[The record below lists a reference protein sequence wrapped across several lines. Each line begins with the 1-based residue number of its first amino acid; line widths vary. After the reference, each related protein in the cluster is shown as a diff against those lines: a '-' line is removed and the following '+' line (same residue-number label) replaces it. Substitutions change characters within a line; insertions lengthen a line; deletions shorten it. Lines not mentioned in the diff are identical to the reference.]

1 MRRKQR
7 IKGASRGART
17 PRKRLMTP
25 LRFREAM
32 RQSQCGTIR
41 AGIVTAAVTVL
52 QLLVE
57 ENGGRELVFL
67 KHDVSL
73 PGRRPIPVRRV
84 SPSPGR
90 RWTARSS
97 FRRPAL
103 RRLGPRETMPHSICS
118 TFTCN
123 RNAPDR
129 SASVET
135 TAFGWV
141 ELSDGGETS
150 TTAELQQRRRRCC
163 DDAGDCD
170 EKTPELSETA
180 VGSRAF
186 GWVVN
191 L

>member
-1 MRRKQR
+1 
-7 IKGASRGART
+7 
-17 PRKRLMTP
+17 MTP

-73 PGRRPIPVRRV
+73 PGRRPIPIRRV

-123 RNAPDR
+123 RNAYVTVFIRARTDVIFRR
-129 SASVET
+129 SCSISAVIAMIYTYRGLYTLHCNHPEKVGLILAIIAERLILVYSQIL
-135 TAFGWV
+135 
-141 ELSDGGETS
+141 LS
-150 TTAELQQRRRRCC
+150 
-163 DDAGDCD
+163 
-170 EKTPELSETA
+170 
-180 VGSRAF
+180 F
-186 GWVVN
+186 FN
-191 L
+191 LDIICLDYLI